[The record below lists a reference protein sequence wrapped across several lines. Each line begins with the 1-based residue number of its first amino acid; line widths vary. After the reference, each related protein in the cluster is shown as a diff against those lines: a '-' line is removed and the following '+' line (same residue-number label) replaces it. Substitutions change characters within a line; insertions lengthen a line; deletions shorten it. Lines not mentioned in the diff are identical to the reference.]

1 MLDPG
6 DLPAMP
12 AGLCAAIEQRLA
24 ETGAKLLPIAALRG
38 GEKTALANALKELT
52 DKHTLAR
59 RRTEVADAL
68 TLAGRPEAI
77 DPLVRLIVA
86 NGTDAKKSLFLAL
99 SRYDDPR
106 VPKTVIDNYERSI
119 AADDGLRDLAL
130 RTLATRPTWA
140 RQFVE
145 AVDSGKIPS
154 AHVTADIARGLLRH
168 DLPELTA
175 AVDRLWKPL
184 LVTGLT
190 PEKDREVARLR
201 ALARVGDGDASKGQ
215 AHFLAR
221 CANCHV
227 LKGQGGKVGPEL
239 TGYDRTSLDF
249 WVLNIVYPSL
259 EIREGFGSYDVRRK
273 DGSVANGILDRR
285 EGGEIVLRDLAGN
298 LTKIK
303 EDKIDAL
310 IASPTSVMPEGLL
323 AGMSDQDLRDFFA
336 YLMK

>member
-1 MLDPG
+1 
-6 DLPAMP
+6 MP
-12 AGLCAAIEQRLA
+12 AALCAAIEQRLA
-24 ETGAKLLPIAALRG
+24 ETGAKPLPVAALRA
-38 GEKTALANALKELT
+38 GEKTALANTLKELT

-77 DPLVRLIVA
+77 DPLVRLIVT
-86 NGTDAKKSLFLAL
+86 NGTEAKKPLFRAL
-99 SRYDDPR
+99 SRYDDLR
-106 VPKTVIDNYERSI
+106 VPQTVIENYERAI
-119 AADDGLRDLAL
+119 AADDGLRELAL
-130 RTLATRPTWA
+130 RTLASRPAWA
-140 RQFVE
+140 RLLID
-145 AVDSGKIPS
+145 AVQAGKIPAPALS
-154 AHVTADIARGLLRH
+154 ADIVRALLRH
-168 DLPELTA
+168 DDPEVTA
-175 AVDRLWKPL
+175 AVERLWKPL

-201 ALARVGDGDASKGQ
+201 ALARAGEGDAAQGR

-227 LKGQGGKVGPEL
+227 LKGEGGRIGPEL

-259 EIREGFGSYDVRRK
+259 EIREGFGSYDLRLK
-273 DGSVANGILDRR
+273 DGSVAHGILERR
-285 EGGEIVLRDLAGN
+285 EGGGITLRDLAGN
-298 LTKIK
+298 RSKIN
-303 EDKIDAL
+303 EDSISSL